1 MKTKIERLES
11 YILPLLKCIE
21 CHAPELDLVSTQEL
35 VCTACGKSYVIHEGI
50 PVMLSDSA
58 AGLAFGSDVVC
69 GNPYN
74 AQWRSIVDRVA
85 PEPVLD
91 FGAGNN
97 PDQIANVV
105 KFDVFAMPHVDV
117 VGVGER
123 LPFRDSVF
131 GGVMSGAVFEHV
143 QQPFV
148 CAENLYR
155 AMKPGGEIYVETA
168 FLQPYHAYPHHYFN
182 MTTRGLSKVLES
194 FEPKEVGVLPWQGPL
209 FTAHWILRRWS
220 EILSDKD
227 RQSFLST
234 TVGEIL
240 AEAQSNPFSER
251 WLAGFEKKDREELAC
266 AVYFNGHKPQRD

>member
-1 MKTKIERLES
+1 MNRKLERLRTF
-11 YILPLLKCIE
+11 ILPLLKCVECGAHDLSLVADIE
-21 CHAPELDLVSTQEL
+21 LRCV
-35 VCTACGKSYVIHEGI
+35 CGKTYPVHKGI
-50 PVMLSDSA
+50 PIMLPDASQ
-58 AGLAFGSDVVC
+58 GMLFGEDVVC

-74 AQWRSIVDRVA
+74 AQWRGVVDRVA

-97 PDQIANVV
+97 PDPVDTVV

-117 VGVGER
+117 VGTGEK
-123 LPFRDSVF
+123 LPFRDGVF
-131 GGVMSGAVFEHV
+131 GGVMSGAVFEHI

-155 AMKPGGEIYVETA
+155 AMRPGGEIYVETA

-194 FEPKEVGVLPWQGPL
+194 FEPRDVGVRPWQGPL
-209 FTAHWILRRWS
+209 FTAHWILRRWA
-220 EILSDKD
+220 EILSDEH
-227 RQSFLST
+227 RQTFLNT

-240 AEAQSNPFSER
+240 AEAQANPFSER
-251 WLAGFEKKDREELAC
+251 WLVGFDKKDREELAC
-266 AVYFNGHKPQRD
+266 AVYFSGHKPKQG